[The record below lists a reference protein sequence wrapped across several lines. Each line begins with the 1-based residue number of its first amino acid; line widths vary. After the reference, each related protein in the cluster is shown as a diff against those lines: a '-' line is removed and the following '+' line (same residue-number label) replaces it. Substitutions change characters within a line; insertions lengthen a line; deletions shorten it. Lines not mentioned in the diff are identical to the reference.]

1 MLILIRDRP
10 TRVTFFAVAS
20 LIVEHVAVHPDEAVR
35 PLTKIVQSILRD
47 AASLVDPDE
56 GRKTIVTNDSSK
68 SSQKSDSRKAKRAR
82 LFESDQV
89 MSDRRRTT
97 LAEADLINH
106 SLSCISFHYSH

>member
-1 MLILIRDRP
+1 MLTRNRP
-10 TRVTFFAVAS
+10 TRVTFIAVAS
-20 LIVEHVAVHPDEAVR
+20 LIVEHVAIHPDESVR

-68 SSQKSDSRKAKRAR
+68 SIQKSDSRKAKRAR

-89 MSDRRRTT
+89 MSGRRRTT
-97 LAEADLINH
+97 LAEAELINH
-106 SLSCISFHYSH
+106 SLSCAPLHRSH